1 MPVSNFPR
9 RRFSDIEQVSVLD
22 GFLGVAADAL
32 TAERNNLYTDDFD
45 IVGVRQLDILITV
58 IDPQAATKLSVKMA
72 FTGYKE
78 PLLEEYWAFVMTD
91 NVDTAT
97 GISTVQEY
105 VAEID
110 LTTVNGVA
118 TVAGDF
124 PRTYLL
130 RINNISGRK
139 GKLLVW
145 ADAPNVSLQFP
156 GVSIMRQGGAM

>member
-9 RRFSDIEQVSVLD
+9 RRFSDIENVSVLE

-32 TAERNNLYTDDFD
+32 TAEQSGLYTDEFN
-45 IVGVRQLDILITV
+45 IIGVRQLDILISV
-58 IDPQAATKLSVKMA
+58 LDPQAATKISVKMA
-72 FTGYKE
+72 FTGYKA
-78 PLLEEYWAFVMTD
+78 PLAEQWAFVMTD
-91 NVDTAT
+91 NIDAAT

-145 ADAPNVSLQFP
+145 TDAPNVSLQSP
-156 GVSIMRQGGAM
+156 GVAIMRQGGSM

>member
-9 RRFSDIEQVSVLD
+9 RRFSDIEKVSVLE

-32 TAERNNLYTDDFD
+32 TAERSNLYTNEFD
-45 IVGVRQLDILITV
+45 IVGVRQLDIFISVL
-58 IDPQAATKLSVKMA
+58 DPQAATKISVKMA
-72 FTGYKE
+72 FTGYKA
-78 PLLEEYWAFVMTD
+78 PLAEQWAFVMTD